1 MKKSEIEKQLSREFA
16 LSGAESRKILD
27 TIIDSITEMLSDGRR
42 LEVRNFGSFFTKSY
56 RSYDG
61 RNPRTGERVHVA
73 EKKLPHFR
81 VSRQVTAE
89 LTKRREGDNS

>member
-1 MKKSEIEKQLSREFA
+1 MKKSEIEKQLSREFT

-27 TIIDSITEMLSDGRR
+27 TIIDSITGMLSDGRR
-42 LEVRNFGSFFTKSY
+42 LEVRNFGSFFTKNY
-56 RSYDG
+56 KPYAG

-81 VSRQVTAE
+81 ASRQVTME
-89 LTKRREGDNS
+89 LTKRQKGDG